1 MVYNHFKSLGY
12 EDRNIHIIMKHIP
25 ERERSDTFNSEYLI
39 TFTQFGISINYL
51 YKDEWGLWGVILDS
65 WLKNHQRGI
74 FLKIRGRII
83 IFFKPNSL
91 CDPLASFDLD
101 VLKNPCLKQITST
114 FFLIHISI
122 SLWSNLD
129 GIWLFYINRHVRL
142 VPKDER
148 CPEIS
153 SFEALWSRWQ
163 ARHIGRW
170 PIHPQYG
177 PTTQWN
183 RSLTWPLPK
192 RKGCI
197 PQV

>member
-1 MVYNHFKSLGY
+1 MRFVRGDSGFLTKKSSKGNIFKNTRKNYNFFQTQLALWPTGLLRPRRPQKSLF
-12 EDRNIHIIMKHIP
+12 K
-25 ERERSDTFNSEYLI
+25 T
-39 TFTQFGISINYL
+39 
-51 YKDEWGLWGVILDS
+51 
-65 WLKNHQRGI
+65 NHMH
-74 FLKIRGRII
+74 
-83 IFFKPNSL
+83 IFFSSTSQYH
-91 CDPLASFDLD
+91 CDLTWMVSDCF
-101 VLKNPCLKQITST
+101 
-114 FFLIHISI
+114 
-122 SLWSNLD
+122 
-129 GIWLFYINRHVRL
+129 INRHVRL

-170 PIHPQYG
+170 PIYPQYG

-192 RKGCI
+192 RKGCL